1 MISFPNPI
9 LIQFWSKFLS
19 RPRILVK
26 KRFFVDLLKVS
37 RREPNSK
44 YSYMSMELFKRLKS
58 GDLRQR
64 YEDEVIHTGH
74 PDRDVMM
81 VIMNTM
87 CGNMELDCAYATYAY
102 SEYAYY
108 NPGK

>member
-44 YSYMSMELFKRLKS
+44 YSHMSMELFKRLKS

>member
-1 MISFPNPI
+1 
-9 LIQFWSKFLS
+9 
-19 RPRILVK
+19 
-26 KRFFVDLLKVS
+26 
-37 RREPNSK
+37 
-44 YSYMSMELFKRLKS
+44 MSMELFKRLKS

-102 SEYAYY
+102 SEHAYY
-108 NPGK
+108 GEPGK